1 VTEAEEHLHQ
11 LLALASEDV
20 PREAGGHEGLLRGVL
35 TRRARARRARRRLLT
50 SAATTGVLTAALV
63 ILMSAATARLPG
75 TSVTRHPTSPEA
87 ALTAVTLAAAETAVQ
102 TYQVQ
107 ATFTYTGPR
116 GVSISPSRVTL
127 TGEFDPASGLGEVSG
142 PRDIRWTG
150 GYAYV
155 YVGHNP
161 AFAAKPWI
169 RVDESAVRVLSSRR
183 LGLGDLVA
191 GRIGPQGLLEWLRSA
206 SQVTAVGPAA
216 GPGWTGT
223 RYAVRA
229 RTTVGYYAGETDT
242 GTVDVDRQGLVRQLD
257 LTQVSK
263 VGADEFGT
271 TVRLAF
277 DDFGLPVAV
286 AAPPLSQTYTGVKAL
301 SFAGWSFAA
310 TTSSP
315 GPAR

>member
-1 VTEAEEHLHQ
+1 MREAEEHLRQ

-20 PREAGGHEGLLRGVL
+20 PWKAGGHEGLLQGVL
-35 TRRARARRARRRLLT
+35 ARRARARRARRLLT
-50 SAATTGVLTAALV
+50 SAATASVLTAALA
-63 ILMSAATARLPG
+63 ILMSPATARLPG
-75 TSVTRHPTSPEA
+75 TSVTRHGTSPES

-107 ATFTYTGPR
+107 ATFTDTGPR
-116 GVSISPSRVTL
+116 GSSITPSRVAL

-155 YVGHNP
+155 YVGHDP

-169 RVDESAVRVLSSRR
+169 RVDESAVHILSSYR

-191 GRIGPQGLLEWLRSA
+191 GRVGPQGLLEWLRSA
-206 SQVTAVGPAA
+206 SQVTAVGPAS

-223 RYAVRA
+223 RYAVTARA
-229 RTTVGYYAGETDT
+229 TVGSYGGETDT
-242 GTVDVDRQGLVRQLD
+242 GTVDVDRHGLVRRLD

-277 DDFGLPVAV
+277 DDFGVPVAV

-301 SFAGWSFAA
+301 WFVGWGF
-310 TTSSP
+310 TPKT
-315 GPAR
+315 GP

>member
-1 VTEAEEHLHQ
+1 VKEAEEQVRQ

-20 PREAGGHEGLLRGVL
+20 PRDAGGQEGLLQGVL
-35 TRRARARRARRRLLT
+35 ARRARARRLRRRLLT
-50 SAATTGVLTAALV
+50 SAATASVLTTALA

-75 TSVTRHPTSPEA
+75 TSVTHQRTSPET

-116 GVSISPSRVTL
+116 GWSISPSRVTL
-127 TGEFDPASGLGEVSG
+127 AGEFDPASGLGEVSG

-155 YVGHNP
+155 WVGHDP

-169 RVDESAVRVLSSRR
+169 RVRESAVRVLSVHR

-191 GRIGPQGLLEWLRSA
+191 GRVGPQGLLEWLRSA
-206 SQVTAVGPAA
+206 SQVRAVSPAS

-229 RTTVGYYAGETDT
+229 RATVGYYVGETDT
-242 GTVDVDRQGLVRQLD
+242 GTVDVDRQGLVRRLD
-257 LTQVSK
+257 ITQVSK

-277 DDFGLPVAV
+277 DDFGVPVSV
-286 AAPPLSQTYTGVKAL
+286 AAPPLSQTYTGVSAL
-301 SFAGWSFAA
+301 WFVGWGFTAK
-310 TTSSP
+310 T
-315 GPAR
+315 GP